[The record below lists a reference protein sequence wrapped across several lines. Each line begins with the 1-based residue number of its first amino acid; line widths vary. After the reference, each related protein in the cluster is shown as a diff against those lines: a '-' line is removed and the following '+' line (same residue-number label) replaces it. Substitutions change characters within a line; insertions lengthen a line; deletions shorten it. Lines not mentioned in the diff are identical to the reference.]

1 MTTGSQTLGGKRYFV
16 FFWGKMFLY
25 VPERLTQARFKCL
38 CLTVRWRA
46 AQTRPLCSSSPDEEQ
61 PRPSM
66 LRHLTSKIKAT
77 GPISVAE
84 YMREVLTNPV
94 TVGHDL

>member
-1 MTTGSQTLGGKRYFV
+1 
-16 FFWGKMFLY
+16 
-25 VPERLTQARFKCL
+25 
-38 CLTVRWRA
+38 
-46 AQTRPLCSSSPDEEQ
+46 
-61 PRPSM
+61 M

-94 TVGHDL
+94 TVSDAPGARTVSVVTSLRLMWALRVTT

>member
-1 MTTGSQTLGGKRYFV
+1 MRYTNYSRYIETTVFVGGWIFQLNGICSYSTSQ
-16 FFWGKMFLY
+16 
-25 VPERLTQARFKCL
+25 EQA
-38 CLTVRWRA
+38 
-46 AQTRPLCSSSPDEEQ
+46 
-61 PRPSM
+61 PRHSM

-94 TVGHDL
+94 MVESVLDLMYTCC